1 MVTVFVL
8 AARIVG
14 LRLADTGAGR
24 NEMRA
29 SASLAHGSNV
39 AEGRVKSWRD
49 YAVLDAAPWGLLAV
63 VSSQALFLGALSAS
77 GKIPPVVFR
86 VFRALLTF

>member
-1 MVTVFVL
+1 
-8 AARIVG
+8 
-14 LRLADTGAGR
+14 
-24 NEMRA
+24 MRA
-29 SASLAHGSNV
+29 SASVAHGTDI
-39 AEGRVKSWRD
+39 AEGSVRSWRD
-49 YAVLDAAPWGLLAV
+49 SAVLEAAPWGLLAV